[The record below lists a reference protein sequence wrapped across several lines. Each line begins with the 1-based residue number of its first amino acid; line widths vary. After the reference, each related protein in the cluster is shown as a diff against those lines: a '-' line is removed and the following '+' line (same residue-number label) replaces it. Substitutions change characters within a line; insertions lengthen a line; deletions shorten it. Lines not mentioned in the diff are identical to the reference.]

1 MKCECSGDFRY
12 VGTMSKEHT
21 HHIVIECVKCK
32 KAHNIFYFKD
42 LAEEQ
47 EARAEKA
54 EAEVVYLEAKI
65 ENILFD
71 NKQGEYCVL
80 CQEEKIA
87 YFDKYQKNIDEL
99 TAENQRIGIKLA
111 KALSEIDDL
120 KYRLMI
126 WKEESEKAKE

>member
-54 EAEVVYLEAKI
+54 EVINKKIWEALCENCQYYCLFKCRYAKGDETCKGCVSTDSHTCPSAEYETCPIVA
-65 ENILFD
+65 
-71 NKQGEYCVL
+71 
-80 CQEEKIA
+80 
-87 YFDKYQKNIDEL
+87 
-99 TAENQRIGIKLA
+99 
-111 KALSEIDDL
+111 
-120 KYRLMI
+120 
-126 WKEESEKAKE
+126 KAKEGL